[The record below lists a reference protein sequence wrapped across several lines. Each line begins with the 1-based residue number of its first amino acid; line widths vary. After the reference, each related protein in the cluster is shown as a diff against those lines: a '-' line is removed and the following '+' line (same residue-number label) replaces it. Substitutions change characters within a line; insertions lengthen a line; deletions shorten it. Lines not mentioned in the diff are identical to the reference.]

1 MMPCLRAALGLAAL
15 LLAALLLAACAQT
28 PTTDTPAASALRDG
42 QRVDDRRP
50 EQPLTVSLAGQPVA
64 LGGSWEYSAEQRRN
78 FDLDR
83 ARARDRRVQE
93 HEIKL
98 EARTAPTPDSE
109 VFVQAVG
116 LADQRRTEGRPA
128 TREHSLERGQ
138 TWVRWDRLGGTPF
151 SLQAGRVALIE
162 RRAWWW
168 DDDLDALR
176 LVGQGE
182 GWRLDTGLAQEL
194 MRVSSKE
201 RGVAPAARGVRRWFG
216 QATWRPAR
224 RHAVELFWLRQRDGS
239 PRPGPG
245 SVAIDED
252 AIDASDLNARWI
264 GLRASGEFRPDG
276 GPRLAYWADAAW
288 LRGREALTDFSE
300 AADGSFLAGGTGSR
314 RVRGR
319 ALDVGAVLAFPLP
332 LRPSIAAAFARGSG
346 GERSAALD
354 ANFRQTGLQENKS
367 RIGGVK
373 RVRRYGELLDPQL
386 SNLQVRTLAAGIR
399 LLENS
404 SLEVIGHRYHQRVP
418 SPVLAGSRLS
428 ADPAGT
434 GTDIGREI
442 DVFLAIREW
451 KRLELTLRWSRFTP
465 GTAFA
470 EGERDPAHGIEFG
483 AALNF

>member
-1 MMPCLRAALGLAAL
+1 MTPCLRAGP

-28 PTTDTPAASALRDG
+28 PPAEPPGNGAPAPRDG
-42 QRVDDRRP
+42 QRLDDRRP
-50 EQPLTVSLAGQPVA
+50 EQPATVALFGQPVE

-83 ARARDRRVQE
+83 NRARDRRVQE

-98 EARTAPTPDSE
+98 EARTAPSPDSE

-116 LADQRRTEGRPA
+116 LIDKRRTGTAEP
-128 TREHSLERGQ
+128 TRDKSLERGQ
-138 TWVRWDRLGGTPF
+138 TWVRFDRLGGTPL
-151 SLQAGRVALIE
+151 SLQAGRVPLID

-168 DDDLDALR
+168 DDDLDAVR
-176 LVGQGE
+176 IVGQGQ

-201 RGVAPAARGVRRWFG
+201 RGIAPAARGVRRWFG

-224 RHAVELFWLRQRDGS
+224 RHALELFWLNQRDGS
-239 PRPGPG
+239 SRPPLG
-245 SVAIDED
+245 SVAVDED
-252 AIDASDLNARWI
+252 AVDASDLNARWI
-264 GLRASGEFRPDG
+264 GLRASGEFRPEA
-276 GPRLAYWADAAW
+276 GPRLAYWADVAR
-288 LRGREALTDFSE
+288 LRGRESLTTFDE
-300 AADGSFLAGGTGSR
+300 AADGSFLAGATGR
-314 RVRGR
+314 RELRGH
-319 ALDVGAVLAFPLP
+319 ALDVGALLAFPLP
-332 LRPSIAAAFARGSG
+332 LRPSIAAAYARGSG
-346 GERSAALD
+346 GPRSATLD
-354 ANFRQTGLQENKS
+354 ANFRQTGLQENKA
-367 RIGGVK
+367 RLGGVK
-373 RVRRYGELLDPQL
+373 RLRRYGELLDPQL

-399 LLENS
+399 LLDNS
-404 SLEVIGHRYHQRVP
+404 SLELIGHRYRQQVP
-418 SPVLAGSRLS
+418 STALPGSRLS

-442 DVFLAIREW
+442 DVFLAVREW
-451 KRLELTLRWSRFTP
+451 KHLELTLRWSRFTP